1 MARDLPYDHSSS
13 FRLRRLLNW
22 LPMGFAYAFM
32 YMGRYNLTVAKSAL
46 GDLMTK
52 VDFGNIFMVG
62 AVTYGCAFLI
72 NGPFIDRFGG
82 RRGMLIG
89 IAGSIA
95 ANALM
100 GLTLYGVSQWQWDL
114 AIIPVFTFLYAL
126 NMYFQSFGAVAIVTV
141 KAPWFHVR
149 ERGTFST
156 IFGTIISAGIYFA
169 FDWGF
174 AVVKATR
181 AGAAETGLSGIP
193 AMFASV
199 FGLGQS
205 NVDQNWMIFFIPAI
219 LMAAMWAIMVF
230 YLRNT
235 PGEAG
240 FKDFNTGEAALS
252 AHGERLPVKVA
263 ITKIFRHPVLRFV
276 CLIEFCS
283 GILRNGIMHWY
294 TFFGKEVGFYSDFAI
309 TENWGLA
316 LLICGLIGANATG
329 WVSDHLFQ
337 SRRAPMCAILYGL
350 MVVGAIA
357 LWVGVPDVAQ
367 NEAGE
372 WTGLWLPGMAAMVI
386 SMAVIA
392 VHGILSGTATTDFGG
407 TKNAG
412 IVVGIVDGIVYLGT
426 GLQSVIIGSLVPTGE
441 SATQAGSWWMWP
453 AFLLPFAVLGFL
465 FTLKIWNAIPDGAK
479 STPKNSAASS
489 SPDSPAPTP
498 FPTEREKQP
507 ETRKQAG

>member
-1 MARDLPYDHSSS
+1 MANDLPFSHSRS

-52 VDFGNIFMVG
+52 ADFGSIFMVG
-62 AVTYGCAFLI
+62 AITYGCAFLI

-89 IAGSIA
+89 VAGSIV

-100 GLTLYGVSQWQWDL
+100 GLVLYGVVNWQWDL
-114 AIIPVFTFLYAL
+114 AIIPTFTFLYAV

-174 AVVKATR
+174 AVVEATR
-181 AGAAETGLSGIP
+181 AGATSDEMSGV
-193 AMFASV
+193 ATMLAAV

-205 NVDQNWMIFFIPAI
+205 GVDENWMIFFVPAM
-219 LMAAMWAIMVF
+219 LMAAMWFIMAF
-230 YLRNT
+230 YLKNS
-235 PGEAG
+235 PGDAG
-240 FKDFNTGEAALS
+240 FEDFETGESALS
-252 AHGERLPVKVA
+252 EHGERLPVKVA
-263 ITKIFRHPVLRFV
+263 ITKILSHPVLRFV

-294 TFFGKEVGFYSDFAI
+294 TFFGKEVGFYNDFVL
-309 TENWGLA
+309 TENWGLS

-350 MVVGAIA
+350 MAIGAVG
-357 LWVGVPDVAQ
+357 LWIGIPQVGQ

-426 GLQSVIIGSLVPTGE
+426 GLQSIVIGALAPTGE
-441 SATQAGSWWMWP
+441 AATQASNWWMWP
-453 AFLLPFAVLGFL
+453 AFLLPFAIIGFL
-465 FTLKIWNAIPDGAK
+465 FTLKIWNALPDGAK
-479 STPKNSAASS
+479 QSADPPAE
-489 SPDSPAPTP
+489 PDPEPSAPA
-498 FPTEREKQP
+498 
-507 ETRKQAG
+507 